1 MNVLNDN
8 IANTIHQMKTFA
20 TNNTGTT
27 NTNNR
32 FVRCEIHAVDSSF
45 VVSTS
50 RSGIA
55 STPGGRVQINSVL
68 DRATARVGRWN
79 AAFAVGAII
88 LATELVD
95 PLVD

>member
-1 MNVLNDN
+1 MPS
-8 IANTIHQMKTFA
+8 IAA
-20 TNNTGTT
+20 
-27 NTNNR
+27 
-32 FVRCEIHAVDSSF
+32 F

-55 STPGGRVQINSVL
+55 STPGGQVQINSVL
-68 DRATARVGRWN
+68 DRATARVGRGN

-88 LATELVD
+88 LATELVK